1 MTNTST
7 DSWPPPPSH
16 SWYLKGETLY
26 QQYQGLDSRQSPNK
40 ELPTKILK
48 HDRVKDRQD
57 IAQTLNFDRSHTI
70 LLTNKRC
77 AGTQTQ
83 FSSFELPP
91 EGEVVVITDT
101 YRQQHPPQRPMVSS
115 CHVQSNPVP
124 IDMDTENVPL
134 NLSVSNNCNNNNNT
148 NNNNNNN
155 NSCLTSSS
163 LISSQQ
169 QQLRPSVITS
179 TFTNRYY
186 PNVNSYGQSNS
197 PTRRELTSGM
207 SDPEEHFR
215 RSLGKDYQ
223 KFNQQQQQQQQ
234 QPSPVESLTKQILEQ
249 SVSVGSSDS
258 EPDNLC
264 NRRLILLSTQD
275 NGPSVDD
282 HFAKSL
288 GNSTWSAIKAKRDES
303 TDSVDDHFTKALG
316 DTWHRIKAEKENN
329 CDTLRPASPLQQ
341 SSSVSS

>member
-1 MTNTST
+1 MSDTST
-7 DSWPPPPSH
+7 DAWPPPPSH
-16 SWYLKGETLY
+16 HWHLKGETLY

-57 IAQTLNFDRSHTI
+57 ISQTLNFDRSHTI

-91 EGEVVVITDT
+91 DGEVVVITDT
-101 YRQQHPPQRPMVSS
+101 YRKQQHHHHQQQRPMVSP
-115 CHVQSNPVP
+115 CHPQSTPVP
-124 IDMDTENVPL
+124 LDMDTENVPL
-134 NLSVSNNCNNNNNT
+134 NLSVSNNCNNNNTT
-148 NNNNNNN
+148 NNNNL
-155 NSCLTSSS
+155 CLTSSS
-163 LISSQQ
+163 LVSSQQ
-169 QQLRPSVITS
+169 QQLRPSVITC

-186 PNVNSYGQSNS
+186 PNMNSYGPGNS
-197 PTRRELTSGM
+197 PSRRELTSGM

-223 KFNQQQQQQQQ
+223 KLNQQ
-234 QPSPVESLTKQILEQ
+234 SPVEPLAKQILEAN
-249 SVSVGSSDS
+249 VSVGSTDT

-264 NRRLILLSTQD
+264 NRRLILLTTQD
-275 NGPSVDD
+275 NCPSVDD

-303 TDSVDDHFTKALG
+303 TESVDDHFAKALG

-329 CDTLRPASPLQQ
+329 CDTLRSSSPLQQ
-341 SSSVSS
+341 PSGVSS